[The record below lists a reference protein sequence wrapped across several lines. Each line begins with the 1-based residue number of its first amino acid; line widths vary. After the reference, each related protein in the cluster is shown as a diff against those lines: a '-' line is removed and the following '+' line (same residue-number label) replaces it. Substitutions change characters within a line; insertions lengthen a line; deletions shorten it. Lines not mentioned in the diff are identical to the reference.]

1 MKVAAI
7 ISEYNP
13 FHYGHLY
20 QVNKIRDILG
30 EDTAIV
36 AVMSGN
42 FTQRGEIAIAD
53 KTVRAEAAVRAGVN
67 LVLEIPFPFC
77 MSSAEIYAKSGVKIA
92 DSIGVV
98 DYLVFGSELGN
109 IDELKRIASNMLSPE
124 LSMEIG
130 KIQKEADGR
139 EIGYPKASELAYKRL
154 FPNENTDGIF
164 SPNNILALEYIK
176 ALMEKNSKIE
186 PLTIKREGAG
196 YTSPLIPESNIQ
208 SASAIRE
215 TLRKDLNSAMDYIPN
230 SAKEAFL
237 EAEKAGKFPTDER
250 RLDTAVISIL
260 RLNSPDRIENIHDTA
275 GGLYNRLYDLSHKT
289 ATISQLVNT
298 AETKKFTKSRIRRA
312 IYYSC
317 FGVTSSEVTALPSY
331 TQVLALDGVGRKLLR
346 EIGKMTDIPVIT
358 KPSDYSGLGEDV
370 ISQKELS
377 HRADS
382 VFLLSQSVPSQK
394 RFYLTFTPYVKK

>member
-13 FHYGHLY
+13 FHNGHLY

-42 FTQRGEIAIAD
+42 FTQRGEIAVAD
-53 KTVRAEAAVRAGVN
+53 KTVRAEAAVRSGVN

-98 DYLVFGSELGN
+98 DYLVFGSECGD
-109 IDELKRIASNMLSPE
+109 IHTLKEIASNMLSRE
-124 LSMEIG
+124 FSEEIG
-130 KIQKEADGR
+130 RIQKECEGR
-139 EIGYPKASELAYKRL
+139 EIGYPKAADKRL
-154 FPNENTDGIF
+154 FPQHAPEAIF
-164 SPNNILALEYIK
+164 APNNILAIEYIK
-176 ALMEKNSKIE
+176 ALKEIESSIE
-186 PLTIKREGAG
+186 PLTIKREAVG
-196 YTSPLIPESNIQ
+196 YKSSFIPESNIQ

-215 TLRKDLNSAMDYIPN
+215 LARENVLSALGYVPT

-237 EAEKAGKFPTDER
+237 EAEKSGKFPTSEE
-250 RLDTAVISIL
+250 RLDAAVISIL
-260 RLNSPDRIENIHDTA
+260 RLNSPDRIRDIHDTA
-275 GGLYNRLYDLSHKT
+275 GGLYNRLYELSHRT
-289 ATISQLVNT
+289 AKISQLVNK

-317 FGVTSSEVTALPSY
+317 FGVTSSEVKALPSY
-331 TQVLALDGVGRKLLR
+331 TQVLALDGIGRKLLR
-346 EIGKMTDIPVIT
+346 EIGKMTRLPVIT
-358 KPSDYSGLGEDV
+358 KPSDYSGLGDEV
-370 ISQKELS
+370 VAQKELS

-382 VFLLSQSVPSQK
+382 VFLLSQSVPSDK